1 MEERRIVWD
10 EAKNDE
16 NKRKH
21 GIDFEVA
28 QYVFTDPLRIWRADR
43 SASNTSGEAR
53 WQTIGKVG
61 KTFFVV
67 YTEKEEGAENITRII
82 TARKAE
88 KHERRSYNGYCR
100 IDDKGWTKDT

>member
-10 EAKNDE
+10 EAKNVD

-21 GIDFEVA
+21 GIDFENA
-28 QYVFTDPLRIWRADR
+28 QYIFADPLRVWRLDL
-43 SASNTSGEAR
+43 SQGNTSGETR
-53 WQTIGKVG
+53 WQTVGKVG
-61 KTFFVV
+61 KILFVV
-67 YTEKEEGAENITRII
+67 YAEQDEGEPNTTRLIS
-82 TARKAE
+82 ARKAE